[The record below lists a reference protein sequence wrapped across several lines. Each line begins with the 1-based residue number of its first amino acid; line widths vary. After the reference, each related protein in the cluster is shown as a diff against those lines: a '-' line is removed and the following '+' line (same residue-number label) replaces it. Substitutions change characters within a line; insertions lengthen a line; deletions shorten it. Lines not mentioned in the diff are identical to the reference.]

1 MDGQTPYMDML
12 NLIAAPCFC
21 VKDGVITAC
30 NAAADRLLLPLGNP
44 VRGLLVTGKEEY
56 ADFQS
61 GSLYLTLELG
71 GTVFGASVARK
82 GGYDFF
88 LLEEENWNQEL
99 TALALAA
106 KDLRSPLAALTATTE
121 SLSLRAE
128 TQEDAAHLNRSIAR
142 MLRILGNMSAAANP
156 SHHPELLDI
165 SALFAEVFQ
174 KAAAQLEAADRKL
187 IYQDL
192 PISLY
197 TLADPQELERA
208 ALNLLSNAAK
218 FSPPGSEIRA
228 SLTRRGRMLY
238 LTVQNSGEQIP
249 EAILGNVF
257 HRYLRQ
263 PAIEDGRYGI
273 GLGLVLVRS
282 AAAHHG
288 GTVLIDSPGGVGTR
302 VTLTL
307 AIRQDAPKGFR
318 SPILRI
324 DYSGER
330 DHGLIELSD
339 VLPADCYRE
348 F

>member
-1 MDGQTPYMDML
+1 MDSQTPYTDML

-30 NAAADRLLLPLGNP
+30 NAAADRLLLPLGEP
-44 VRGLLVTGKEEY
+44 VHGLLATGREEY

-61 GSLYLTLELG
+61 GSLYLTLDLG
-71 GTVFGASVARK
+71 GTAFGASVERK

-106 KDLRSPLAALTATTE
+106 KDLRSPLAALTATVE
-121 SLSLRAE
+121 GLSLRPE
-128 TQEDAAHLNRSIAR
+128 NQEDAAHLNRGIAR
-142 MLRILGNMSAAANP
+142 MLRVLGNMSAAANP

-165 SALFAEVFQ
+165 RTLFEEVFQ
-174 KAAAQLEAADRKL
+174 KAALQLEAADRRL
-187 IYQDL
+187 VYQDL
-192 PISLY
+192 PVSLY

-238 LTVQNSGEQIP
+238 LTVQNPGEQIP
-249 EAILGNVF
+249 EAIRGNVF

-263 PAIEDGRYGI
+263 PVIEDGRYGI

-288 GTVLIDSPGGVGTR
+288 GAVLIDSPGGDGTR

-339 VLPADCYRE
+339 VLPADCYGE